1 VHSGGFRGFTVVTVV
16 TIMVAPVFRGHHW
29 LWEIIGRS
37 EKTEIRQCVV
47 HQPCP
52 RHERI
57 VEVVTV
63 QAPTPPAP
71 APDPKPKKH

>member
-29 LWEIIGRS
+29 LWEIVGRT
-37 EKTEIRQCVV
+37 KQTEIRQCVA

-57 VEVVTV
+57 VNIVTLP
-63 QAPTPPAP
+63 APTPPP
-71 APDPKPKKH
+71 PDPKPPKKH